1 MHQIFSF
8 ALFRPILPALL
19 IALFSLPVQADEHPR
34 LPTVDLSAEA
44 SRDAPNDLA
53 SATVYFEDTHS
64 HPAELAQRVNRAIA
78 EAFEQIRAYPD
89 VKAASSGIRTWP
101 VHSRDGRTID
111 AWRMRSDISLET
123 TNVAALSELL
133 GKLQTGLAIGGL
145 SMQPAPETRNAVADL
160 AAEDALRAFQA
171 RARAISDT
179 LGRDF
184 RIRSLSVNYGG
195 FMPPPYPVMRS
206 AMMAEAASAPVLESG
221 ESRVSVTVTGTIELL
236 D

>member
-1 MHQIFSF
+1 MRHAFGLTVIRR
-8 ALFRPILPALL
+8 LIPALL
-19 IALFSLPVQADEHPR
+19 IAFVIVPAQAGDQPR
-34 LPTVDLSAEA
+34 LPTVDLAAEA

-53 SATVYFEDTHS
+53 TATVYFEDTHS

-78 EAFEQIRAYPD
+78 DAFEQIRAYPD
-89 VKAASSGIRTWP
+89 IKAASSGIRTSP

-123 TNVAALSELL
+123 TNIAALSELL

-145 SMQPAPETRNAVADL
+145 SMQPSPGTRNAAADL
-160 AAEDALRAFQA
+160 AAEEALHAFQA
-171 RARAISDT
+171 RARAIADT
-179 LGRDF
+179 LGRDY

-206 AMMAEAASAPVLESG
+206 AMMAEAASMPVLEGG
-221 ESRVSVTVTGTIELL
+221 ESRISVTVTGTIELL

>member
-1 MHQIFSF
+1 MRQAFHLV
-8 ALFRPILPALL
+8 LFRPVLAALL
-19 IALFSLPVQADEHPR
+19 ITLFSVPVLGNDERP

-53 SATVYFEDTHS
+53 SATVYFEDTHT

-78 EAFEQIRAYPD
+78 EAFDQIRSYPD
-89 VKAASSGIRTWP
+89 IKASSTGIRTSP

-133 GKLQTGLAIGGL
+133 GKLQAGLAIGGL
-145 SMQPAPETRNAVADL
+145 SMQPAPATRDATADL
-160 AAEDALRAFQA
+160 AAQDALRAFQA
-171 RARAISDT
+171 RARSIADA
-179 LGRDF
+179 LGRDY

-206 AMMAEAASAPVLESG
+206 AMMAEAASAPVLEGG